1 MHSRK
6 LLSPLSDLVF
16 KALFGREKKE
26 SKLILID
33 FLNAILHLQGQAK
46 IQEITHLNPFNLQN
60 FEGDKASILDLK
72 VKTEEGKRINIEVQV
87 NKEDDFKK
95 RSLYYWAS
103 IYTETIAESEAYI
116 VTFQKTPNNYVHIPT
131 L

>member
-1 MHSRK
+1 M
-6 LLSPLSDLVF
+6 
-16 KALFGREKKE
+16 
-26 SKLILID
+26 
-33 FLNAILHLQGQAK
+33 
-46 IQEITHLNPFNLQN
+46 
-60 FEGDKASILDLK
+60 
-72 VKTEEGKRINIEVQV
+72 KTYHWKWQTSEEGKRINIEVQV